1 MNTPH
6 AMFQVGVQF
15 EMYACLYE
23 VAYVGRD
30 SLRINPVKG
39 GTGRSLSFA
48 TATEVLDSDAIK
60 ITYQPFNGN
69 SQSRAGL
76 TDPQIAALNRKLH
89 YVEAVSRRTA
99 HLGSQRAIAPVIKE
113 VATEIGDDAP
123 PKPSTVAAWVH
134 AWRKNGSTESA
145 LMPKP
150 KPSRCGFEESS
161 ALATIIAESIKR
173 VYLNNQRNSISAVH
187 ADVALAVYEHNS
199 NKPTERLTVPSAETV
214 RRYIKRIDA
223 YQLDAERMGKP
234 YAKRVHRAAG
244 IGFHATEP
252 LELAMADGQ
261 MMDIVI
267 IEEARIGHLVKDIGR
282 PYLTVILDVFS
293 RCILG
298 AHISLAPFCGAT
310 LLRTLRNAVVP
321 YADQPRGIPD
331 KIIVDNGSDYLAS
344 GFIRACTQLGITL
357 EHSPPY
363 MPNRKANV
371 ERFYSTLNE
380 QLIHKLPGTTFS
392 NPTDRGDYQ
401 SQDKAR
407 MTLSELR
414 AEVETWLRDHYHV
427 TEHRALIRTPQA
439 VWAEAVANK
448 PVRTV
453 FEDEAELLTRSSYER
468 TVVKGCVQVHDLR
481 WGSDALATWE
491 SRERKEGRSAAV
503 EVRLDELDLSFAIVI
518 TPGHNRLEF
527 KATARRPQYME
538 QLSLYEHNLL
548 KKALKQK
555 AAYERL
561 MMQSDAELY
570 RLRVEYFAALGHA
583 EDKVAAAR
591 RERLLDTH
599 RERDAALLQRQ
610 LDDADRQ
617 PEEPDTRASAGPD
630 ATADGPPR
638 KRPQRKRPDPPPQT
652 PPETPTSPASG
663 DAIQQE
669 QSPDGGAEPSR
680 PAVPTDAMP
689 KTRRPLPPHF
699 IIKREPR

>member
-6 AMFQVGVQF
+6 AIFQVGVQF
-15 EMYACLYE
+15 DIHACLYE

-30 SLRINPVKG
+30 SLRLNPVKG
-39 GTGRSLSFA
+39 GMVRSMSFA
-48 TATEVLDSDAIK
+48 AATEALDSDAIK
-60 ITYQPFNGN
+60 ITYQPFNG
-69 SQSRAGL
+69 SSLSRAGL

-89 YVEAVSRRTA
+89 YVEAVARRAT

-123 PKPSTVAAWVH
+123 PKPSTVAAWVQT
-134 AWRKNGSTESA
+134 WRKNGSTESA

-150 KPSRCGFEESS
+150 KPSRCRFEESS
-161 ALATIIAESIKR
+161 ALATIIAGSIKR
-173 VYLNNQRNSISAVH
+173 VYLSDQRNSISAVH
-187 ADVALAVYEHNS
+187 ADVALSVYEFNG
-199 NKPTERLTVPSAETV
+199 NRPTERLTVPSAETV
-214 RRYIKRIDA
+214 RRHIKRIDA
-223 YQLDAERMGKP
+223 YQLDAERFGKP

-252 LELAMADGQ
+252 LELTMADGQ

-267 IEEARIGHLVKDIGR
+267 VEEARDGQLARDIGR

-298 AHISLAPFCGAT
+298 VHISLAPFCGAT
-310 LLRTLRNAVVP
+310 LLRTLRHAVVP
-321 YADQPRGIPD
+321 SSDQPRGIPD
-331 KIIVDNGSDYLAS
+331 KLIVDNGSDYLDS

-371 ERFYSTLNE
+371 ERFYLTLNE

-414 AEVETWLRDHYHV
+414 AEVETWIRDHYHV
-427 TEHRALIRTPQA
+427 TEHRALVRTPQA

-453 FEDEAELLTRSSYER
+453 FEDEAEHLTRSSCER
-468 TVVKGCVQVHDLR
+468 IVVKGCVQVHDLR

-491 SRERKEGRSAAV
+491 RREREEGRKPAV

-518 TPGHNRLEF
+518 PPGHKLQF

-599 RERDAALLQRQ
+599 RERDTALLQRQ
-610 LDDADRQ
+610 LDNADRQ
-617 PEEPDTRASAGPD
+617 PEEPDTTASAGPD
-630 ATADGPPR
+630 ATADRPPR